1 VPRAKLEDGFAE
13 IIKTLQPAERLF
25 DLAKAM
31 LCDAWDM
38 RLAAAG
44 NEKSA
49 LQKQFTDVERQIGN
63 LLDRVVDA
71 SSPSVVSAYE
81 TRIEK
86 LEREKIVLAERVAK
100 TVPPKGRLEDCI
112 ELALRF
118 LANPW
123 YIYENGDY
131 VMRRTV
137 LRLAFQTP
145 LRYGKNGVYR
155 TPEFSFPFK
164 YLAETFSE
172 KNEMVPVERIELPT
186 FGLQNQSTT
195 TLRKSKYLNAFNI
208 LFTFPLTPN
217 LMPGSCFWSWL
228 SPSLPMRGIGLI
240 FARPSY
246 RHELV
251 EQSSLSSAQADPEAV
266 PVFGASDRR
275 PIATVPPVAAYAR
288 CRR

>member
-1 VPRAKLEDGFAE
+1 MTAAWSKGRYRHYPYYLCMTRGCEAKSKSVPRAKLEDGFAE
-13 IIKTLQPAERLF
+13 IIKTLQPAEGLF

-38 RLAAAG
+38 RLAAAK

-86 LEREKIVLAERVAK
+86 LEREKIVLAERVVR

-131 VMRRTV
+131 VMRQTV

-155 TPEFSFPFK
+155 TPEFSLPFR
-164 YLAETFSE
+164 YLAETFGE
-172 KNEMVPVERIELPT
+172 KCEMVPVERIELPT
-186 FGLQNQSTT
+186 FGLQNQSMWAS
-195 TLRKSKYLNAFNI
+195 RAVKYRNI
-208 LFTFPLTPN
+208 N
-217 LMPGSCFWSWL
+217 NSIC
-228 SPSLPMRGIGLI
+228 
-240 FARPSY
+240 
-246 RHELV
+246 LV
-251 EQSSLSSAQADPEAV
+251 
-266 PVFGASDRR
+266 
-275 PIATVPPVAAYAR
+275 
-288 CRR
+288 